1 VLFPVLAERP
11 LLEAYNSL
19 FNTPLLD
26 EIHVV
31 GPKKNLHNKRGSV
44 EKKVLELVF
53 LAPLLFGFCL
63 IF

>member
-19 FNTPLLD
+19 FNTPFLLD

-31 GPKKNLHNKRGSV
+31 GPKKNYTIKEEVLKR
-44 EKKVLELVF
+44 EY
-53 LAPLLFGFCL
+53 
-63 IF
+63 